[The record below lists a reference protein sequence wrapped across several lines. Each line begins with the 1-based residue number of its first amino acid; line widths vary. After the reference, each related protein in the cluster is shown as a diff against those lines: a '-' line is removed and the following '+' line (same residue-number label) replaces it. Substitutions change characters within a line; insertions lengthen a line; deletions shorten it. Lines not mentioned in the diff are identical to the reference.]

1 MIQKSR
7 AFYRFK
13 TLFLLFSILAVF
25 VVFDIYISYNSL
37 KTTEYIVRSDKITE
51 SVSICL
57 LADLHD
63 HRFGEENKDLVS
75 RVRECQPDLILLAG
89 DFINKESAGTSVPA
103 ELIPQLTEIAPV
115 YYSLGNQE
123 KDYMA
128 AGTSDLIDELTE
140 AGASVLEEEYINL
153 TVKGNKICLA
163 GMYEYA
169 FAQDGRGHMNKDSMD
184 PDRRQFLET
193 FQKQEGFKIMM
204 AHRPDSF
211 IFAEA
216 ADIWEIDL
224 VLSGHLHGGQ
234 VVLPFLGGLYAGDQG
249 FFPEYDY
256 GVFHFEA
263 VKAMIISSGLGS
275 DREKLPRFNN
285 RPEVALITLERE

>member
-25 VVFDIYISYNSL
+25 AVFDIYISYNSL

-234 VVLPFLGGLYAGDQG
+234 IILPFLGGLYAGDQG
-249 FFPEYDY
+249 FFPEYVY
-256 GVFHFEA
+256 GAYHFDA
-263 VKAMIISSGLGS
+263 VETMIISSGLGS

-285 RPEVALITLERE
+285 RPEVVLITIEKE

>member
-1 MIQKSR
+1 MNAKHGCL
-7 AFYRFK
+7 YK
-13 TLFLLFSILAVF
+13 TGIVFMILAGFIAFMAVE
-25 VVFDIYISYNSL
+25 VYISYNSL
-37 KTTEYIVRSDKITE
+37 KTTEYTVRSDKISET
-51 SVSICL
+51 VTICL

-63 HRFGEENKDLVS
+63 HRFGEKNKELVS
-75 RVRECQPDLILLAG
+75 RVRACKPDLILLAG
-89 DFINKESAGTSVPA
+89 DFINKESADTSVPA

-115 YYSLGNQE
+115 FFSLGNQE
-123 KDYMA
+123 KDYME

-169 FAQDGRGHMNKDSMD
+169 FAQDGRGHMDKAGML
-184 PDRRQFLET
+184 PERRQFLED
-193 FQKQEGFKIMM
+193 FQKQDGFKIMM

-211 IFAEA
+211 IFGDA
-216 ADIWEIDL
+216 ADTWNIDL

-263 VKAMIISSGLGS
+263 VKTMIISSGLGS